1 MPQPLPR
8 RRYRRLFHQLNED
21 KAIPDTN
28 FSGFASMDSCTP
40 ALCDAHL
47 GRVIAV
53 SACQAVALLERPN
66 AAAADRDL
74 PLEMGTLVK
83 MRTRV
88 SIAYGMVTGL
98 RVPLPS
104 LEASHNDLRLVEL
117 ELVGEIRDAGAVADF
132 QRGLSAYPAL
142 DEPVYLASAQDVAQ
156 VYARPKVVVTPV
168 GTIHQNGAV
177 PAYILVD
184 ELFGKHF
191 GIVGTTGS
199 GKSCGLA
206 TILRAVI
213 DQSPNA
219 HVVLLDPHNE
229 YARAFGDRA
238 ITLSPADG
246 LHLPYWL
253 FNFEELTEIVI
264 GPDRNAEQ
272 TKVLGEAILAAKNS
286 YSTKAG
292 MDKFGTV
299 DTPAPYRMSDVL
311 RALDIAMGSLNR
323 PDGIP
328 SYQTVKARI
337 LALQNDARYGFV
349 FGSRLSLR
357 DELTEILGQLF
368 RIPVAGQPV
377 TILDLSGI
385 PSEVVNVVVSV
396 LCRLTFDFAV
406 WNETPVPLTIVCEE
420 AHRYAS
426 RDKQLGFEAAKRA
439 LFRIAKEGRKYGVS
453 LCVVTQRPSDLAPG
467 LLSECNTIFAFRM
480 TAQEDQEIVRR
491 ALPEAS
497 HGLMNFLSAL
507 RNGEAIAV
515 GEGVSMPM
523 RVCFTPPPDECRPK
537 SATACFTSGWS
548 KEVDGSVVEH
558 TVERWRRGMR

>member
-1 MPQPLPR
+1 
-8 RRYRRLFHQLNED
+8 
-21 KAIPDTN
+21 
-28 FSGFASMDSCTP
+28 MDCG
-40 ALCDAHL
+40 AHFPGHDLLL

-53 SACQAVALLERPN
+53 SACQAIALLEKSRLGASPE
-66 AAAADRDL
+66 RDL

-83 MRTRV
+83 MRTRISV
-88 SIAYGMVTGL
+88 AYGMVTGL

-104 LEASHNDLRLVEL
+104 LEPSEKDLRLVEL
-117 ELVGEIRDAGAVADF
+117 DLVGEARGADASDGF

-156 VYARPKVVVTPV
+156 VYARPKVVTAPV
-168 GTIHQNGAV
+168 GTIHQNGMV

-191 GIVGTTGS
+191 SIVGTTGS

-213 DQSPNA
+213 DHSPNA
-219 HVVLLDPHNE
+219 HVILLDPHNE
-229 YARAFGDRA
+229 YAQAFGDRA
-238 ITLSPADG
+238 MTLSPGDG
-246 LHLPYWL
+246 LNLPYWL

-264 GPDRNAEQ
+264 GPDRNLEQ
-272 TKVLGEAILAAKNS
+272 AKILGEAILASKQS
-286 YSTKAG
+286 YFAKAG
-292 MDKFGTV
+292 LEKFGTV

-311 RALDIAMGSLNR
+311 RYLDVAMGSLNR
-323 PDGIP
+323 PDSVP
-328 SYQTVKARI
+328 AYQTVKARI
-337 LALQNDARYGFV
+337 AALQNDPRYGFV
-349 FGSRLSLR
+349 FGGRLTLR
-357 DELTEILGQLF
+357 DEFSEILAQLF
-368 RIPVAGQPV
+368 RIPVAGRPV

-396 LCRLTFDFAV
+396 LCRLTFDFAL

-426 RDKQLGFEAAKRA
+426 RDNELGFEAAKRA

-480 TAQEDQEIVRR
+480 TGQEDQEIVRG

-497 HGLMNFLSAL
+497 HGLMNFLPAL

-523 RVCFTPPPDECRPK
+523 RVCFTPPPEEHRPK
-537 SATACFTSGWS
+537 SATACFASAWGS
-548 KEVDGSVVEH
+548 DADGSVVEH
-558 TVERWRRGMR
+558 TVERWRRGIR